1 MGDIMKKVMF
11 LQIKGKNYGGVW
23 QVNKLVGEALLKKGY
38 DVSIVSF
45 RNDQNDLNL
54 KYDKRLNVMTMNE
67 VDIWR
72 TYHLQDVIDTL
83 KRGKIIETFNMLISR
98 LKYNKIFKKDV
109 KKLQNYI
116 VSETPDYIVTSHYQL
131 LDMIPKEYLSRTIHE
146 QHSSFLDAINHKAT
160 RNMLYKYND
169 KVKYLWITNSTMKN
183 AIKYG
188 LKNNYYIYNAVRFKS
203 EKAAAVVKNKKLI
216 AISRLSEE
224 KCIDKMIDIAEE
236 IFSDNK
242 FSDWNLEIYG
252 DGEEYDSLLNKINNT
267 KQIRLMGLTTDSKK
281 ELLKASINLNTSR
294 YEGFSLTILEANEC
308 GVPTVTFNFG
318 ESVDEEIINNKT
330 GIIAL
335 DREDYIKRLK
345 ELMENNDSLI
355 RLSKNCK
362 EFSKKFQIENIVDDW
377 IKLFDDIDC
386 LNKYDCNERR

>member
-1 MGDIMKKVMF
+1 M
-11 LQIKGKNYGGVW
+11 
-23 QVNKLVGEALLKKGY
+23 
-38 DVSIVSF
+38 
-45 RNDQNDLNL
+45 
-54 KYDKRLNVMTMNE
+54 
-67 VDIWR
+67 
-72 TYHLQDVIDTL
+72 
-83 KRGKIIETFNMLISR
+83 
-98 LKYNKIFKKDV
+98 
-109 KKLQNYI
+109 
-116 VSETPDYIVTSHYQL
+116 
-131 LDMIPKEYLSRTIHE
+131 
-146 QHSSFLDAINHKAT
+146 
-160 RNMLYKYND
+160 YND
-169 KVKYLWITNSTMKN
+169 IVKYLWLTNSTMKN

-281 ELLKASINLNTSR
+281 ELLKASININTSR
-294 YEGFSLTILEANEC
+294 YEGISLTILEANEC

>member
-38 DVSIVSF
+38 DVSIISF
-45 RNDQNDLNL
+45 RNDQNDLDL
-54 KYDKRLNVMTMNE
+54 KYDKRLNVMTINE
-67 VDIWR
+67 VNIWR
-72 TYHLQDVIDTL
+72 TYHLQDIIGTL
-83 KRGKIIETFNMLISR
+83 KSGKIIETFNMLISR

-109 KKLQNYI
+109 KRLQNYI
-116 VSETPDYIVTSHYQL
+116 VSENPDYIVTSHYQL
-131 LDMIPKEYLSRTIHE
+131 LDMIPKEYLSQTIHE

-160 RNMLYKYND
+160 RNILYKYND
-169 KVKYLWITNSTMKN
+169 KVKYLWLTNSTMKN

-281 ELLKASINLNTSR
+281 ELLKASINLNTSK

-318 ESVDEEIINNKT
+318 ESANEEIINNKT

-345 ELMENNDSLI
+345 KLMENNDSLI
-355 RLSKNCK
+355 SLSKNCK

-377 IKLFDDIDC
+377 IKLFNDIDR

>member
-1 MGDIMKKVMF
+1 M
-11 LQIKGKNYGGVW
+11 
-23 QVNKLVGEALLKKGY
+23 
-38 DVSIVSF
+38 
-45 RNDQNDLNL
+45 
-54 KYDKRLNVMTMNE
+54 
-67 VDIWR
+67 
-72 TYHLQDVIDTL
+72 
-83 KRGKIIETFNMLISR
+83 
-98 LKYNKIFKKDV
+98 
-109 KKLQNYI
+109 
-116 VSETPDYIVTSHYQL
+116 
-131 LDMIPKEYLSRTIHE
+131 
-146 QHSSFLDAINHKAT
+146 
-160 RNMLYKYND
+160 
-169 KVKYLWITNSTMKN
+169 
-183 AIKYG
+183 
-188 LKNNYYIYNAVRFKS
+188 
-203 EKAAAVVKNKKLI
+203 
-216 AISRLSEE
+216 
-224 KCIDKMIDIAEE
+224 
-236 IFSDNK
+236 
-242 FSDWNLEIYG
+242 EIYG